1 VGERGEARQG
11 LAHQAQGA
19 HAQALGDAAPG
30 GGHRMAQ
37 QAGLGQTC
45 DQRAAGGADL
55 GVLAQIGKRAR
66 GEMLDLGR
74 ERAVA
79 LVEEGPREEGA
90 IGHGAQLPSNAGG
103 RFSTNARYARR
114 KSSVCMHR
122 AWACASASIAASML
136 MSHSWSSI

>member
-1 VGERGEARQG
+1 FGVLVQVRERIGGEA
-11 LAHQAQGA
+11 
-19 HAQALGDAAPG
+19 
-30 GGHRMAQ
+30 
-37 QAGLGQTC
+37 
-45 DQRAAGGADL
+45 
-55 GVLAQIGKRAR
+55 
-66 GEMLDLGR
+66 LDLGR

-79 LVEEGPREEGA
+79 LIEEGPGEKGA

-136 MSHSWSSI
+136 MSHSWLSIVLVIIWAKVGPAASFAASSSASSSRRARGHRRLKKPH